1 VRGPS
6 RITGA
11 LATECPTCRGIGY
24 TPDTAPEMHT
34 LKEVAPEWVLNFRG
48 YFVEVEEFTGHE
60 LEYETQRRDGVPQ
73 LGSGCPRCL
82 GTGQLARPARRE
94 ERRPR

>member
-1 VRGPS
+1 M
-6 RITGA
+6 TGA

-34 LKEVAPEWVLNFRG
+34 DPEVALEWMLNYRG
-48 YFVEVEEFTGHE
+48 YFVQVEVLTGHE
-60 LEYETQRRDGVPQ
+60 LEHCTLYRDGVPQ

-94 ERRPR
+94 ERHQNRYLR